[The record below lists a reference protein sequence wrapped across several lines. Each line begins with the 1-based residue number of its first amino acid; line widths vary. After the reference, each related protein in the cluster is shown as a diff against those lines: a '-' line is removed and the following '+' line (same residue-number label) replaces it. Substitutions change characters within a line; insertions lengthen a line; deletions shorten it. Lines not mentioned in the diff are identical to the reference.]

1 MKFVLDEE
9 NKNALVAYRIK
20 HAKDTFAEVRSITEY
35 GFYNTAVNRLYY
47 ACYYAVSAL
56 LLKNNIPT
64 QTHAGVKQ
72 MLGLHF
78 VKNNLLHPEFARFY
92 TQMFNYRI
100 SGDYDDFIMFDSEI
114 IEEILP
120 QAKLFI
126 DEIEKL
132 LNTDSE

>member
-20 HAKDTFAEVRSITEY
+20 HAKDTFAEVP
-35 GFYNTAVNRLYY
+35 G
-47 ACYYAVSAL
+47 
-56 LLKNNIPT
+56 
-64 QTHAGVKQ
+64 
-72 MLGLHF
+72 
-78 VKNNLLHPEFARFY
+78 FARFY